1 MILTILKI
9 IGIVLLSIIGLLL
22 VIVLALCFVPFRYKI
37 NASKDDSLIANVKIT
52 YLLHFIS
59 LKVIYDKKL
68 TIEARILGIRVY
80 KKTSE
85 GGHGKDKDEDILED
99 LDEFEEDS
107 KDKKSSKKADNEIDA
122 SEEANDSATI
132 LESSD
137 SDIPSKGDSNDESN
151 INGSGVDASESSNEY
166 SIDEEISDNKKKS
179 KLFRKLSRLNQKIAA
194 IPSKLVGICEN
205 IEEKIDGLFDTIAY
219 YECLFSKKGTEYV
232 IQFLKEKIIKLLKHI
247 CPRKCKIDFDYSSED
262 PDKAG
267 KMWEIYGMVMPF
279 LPGKNRINIGF
290 DEEVLRFKIMVKGRI
305 FLGYVGL
312 IGLQILFNKKVK
324 KFIKLLKREDKR

>member
-22 VIVLALCFVPFRYKI
+22 LIVLALCFVPFRYKI

-59 LKVIYDKKL
+59 LKAIYDKKL

-99 LDEFEEDS
+99 FDEFEEDS
-107 KDKKSSKKADNEIDA
+107 KDKKSSKKADKESYA
-122 SEEANDSATI
+122 SKAEN
-132 LESSD
+132 
-137 SDIPSKGDSNDESN
+137 
-151 INGSGVDASESSNEY
+151 ESSNITEVSDVNNTDSDSYDNNVSVNGSESADEY
-166 SIDEEISDNKKKS
+166 SIEEEVSDNKKKS

-194 IPSKLVGICEN
+194 IPSKLESICEN
-205 IEEKIDGLFDTIAY
+205 VEEKIDGLFDTIAY

-232 IQFLKEKIIKLLKHI
+232 IQFLKEKLIKLLKHI

>member
-22 VIVLALCFVPFRYKI
+22 LIVLALCFVPFRYKI

-59 LKVIYDKKL
+59 LKAIYDKKL

-107 KDKKSSKKADNEIDA
+107 KDKKSSKKADKESYVSKDEN
-122 SEEANDSATI
+122 
-132 LESSD
+132 ESSNITEVSDVNVTYSD
-137 SDIPSKGDSNDESN
+137 SSDNDVSV
-151 INGSGVDASESSNEY
+151 NGSESANEY
-166 SIDEEISDNKKKS
+166 SIDEEVFDNKKKS
-179 KLFRKLSRLNQKIAA
+179 KFFSKLSRLNQKLAA
-194 IPSKLVGICEN
+194 IPSKLESICEN

-267 KMWEIYGMVMPF
+267 KMWEIYGIVMPF

>member
-9 IGIVLLSIIGLLL
+9 IGIVLLSFFGLLL
-22 VIVLALCFVPFRYKI
+22 LIVLALCFVPFRYKI
-37 NASKDDSLIANVKIT
+37 NASKDDNLIANVKIT

-59 LKVIYDKKL
+59 LKAIYDKKL

-107 KDKKSSKKADNEIDA
+107 KDKKSSKKADKESYA
-122 SEEANDSATI
+122 SKDEN
-132 LESSD
+132 ESSNITQVSDVNNTD
-137 SDIPSKGDSNDESN
+137 SDSYDNDVSV
-151 INGSGVDASESSNEY
+151 NGSESANEY
-166 SIDEEISDNKKKS
+166 SIDEEVSDNKKNS
-179 KLFRKLSRLNQKIAA
+179 KFFRKLSRLNQKLAA
-194 IPSKLVGICEN
+194 IPSKLESICEN

-267 KMWEIYGMVMPF
+267 KMWEIYGIVMPF